1 MLVILK
7 KEVHNLGEAGEI
19 VKIRDGYGRNFLLPR
34 GLAIP
39 ASESNVHVLEHQ
51 QRIADAIRRKER
63 DGANTTAARINE
75 IALTFRREAGED
87 KKLFGSVTNRDIA
100 EALAA
105 EGIQV
110 DRKAILLEEP
120 IRQIG
125 LSDVTIRLHK
135 DVSARLRV
143 YVIAQS

>member
-100 EALAA
+100 EALEA
-105 EGIQV
+105 EGFKI
-110 DRKAILLEEP
+110 DRRDIVLDEP
-120 IRQIG
+120 IHTIG
-125 LSDVTIRLHK
+125 VFHVPVKLALGVK
-135 DVSARLRV
+135 AEVKV
-143 YVIAQS
+143 YVIRA